1 MLKDLPAG
9 TPIEVWFQDEMR
21 VGQKNGLVYQWAKT
35 GTRPRQPKDQRYAN
49 AYVFGAVCPARDAGA
64 ALVMPRADTEAMQK
78 HLEEI
83 SRTVAAGAHAV
94 LILDKAGWHTT
105 GKLAVPANITLLFLP
120 PASPELNPA
129 ENIWQYLRQT
139 RLSNRVF
146 ASYEAICEACCKA
159 WNALCR
165 EAGRI
170 ASIATRTWAIIGP
183 KP

>member
-1 MLKDLPAG
+1 M
-9 TPIEVWFQDEMR
+9 
-21 VGQKNGLVYQWAKT
+21 
-35 GTRPRQPKDQRYAN
+35 
-49 AYVFGAVCPARDAGA
+49 
-64 ALVMPRADTEAMQK
+64 
-78 HLEEI
+78 
-83 SRTVAAGAHAV
+83 

-120 PASPELNPA
+120 PVSPELNPT

-146 ASYEAICEACCKA
+146 ESYEALCKA

-170 ASIATRTWAIIGP
+170 ASIATRTWAVIGQ